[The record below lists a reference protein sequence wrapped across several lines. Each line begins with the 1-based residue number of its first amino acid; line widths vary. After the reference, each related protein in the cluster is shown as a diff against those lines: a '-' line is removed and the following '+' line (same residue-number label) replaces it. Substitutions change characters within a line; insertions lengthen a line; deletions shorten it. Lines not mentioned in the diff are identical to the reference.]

1 MDGIAAAKSGH
12 LGLPL
17 GAAEVG
23 AVLFG
28 QEMSFNPADSKWL
41 NRDRF
46 VLSAGHGSMFL
57 YSWLHMT
64 GYNLPLEEVKNFRQL
79 NSLTPG
85 HPEFAHTDGVEA
97 TTGPLGT
104 GVANAVGMAAAAK
117 MAAANYNTPE
127 HQLIDHH
134 VFALCGDGCLQEG
147 VSFEAIAIAGHEGLD
162 NFILVYDSNK
172 VTLDKMADVTQSEDT
187 GARFKAMGWDVY
199 DVDGHDMTQIT
210 KAVKDAKS
218 TDNGKPK
225 LIIANT
231 IIAKGIDEVAGTCA
245 GHGEAGVKFTKE
257 SRAKLGLP
265 EELFYVSP
273 DTKAF
278 FATRQAEQKSA
289 YAKWQ
294 TMFSAWKAANP
305 EKAASLDM
313 AIKQKVPA
321 DLLDRIPV
329 FKPGKYATRNAGSEV
344 LQPLA
349 TALPYY
355 ISGSADLH
363 GSTKNLIKN
372 GGDFSKKN
380 WSGRNM
386 YYGIREHGMGAM
398 MNGFAYYG
406 LNKIS
411 GATFLVFCDYL
422 RGAVRVAAL
431 THLPVTYI
439 LTHDSIGVGED
450 GPTHQPV
457 EAVSALRVIPNMDVI
472 RPGDAEETAGA
483 FVQSVMR
490 TDGPTALILSRQDI
504 PTLDD
509 IPVKTRRE
517 GVMKGA
523 YVAIKE
529 TGPLEKIIIAS
540 GSELHL
546 AYDVAKKL
554 GGGIRVVSMPCMEI
568 FERQTAAYKEEVLP
582 ASCVRRVAV
591 EAGVTAHWWKYV
603 GFQGKVLGTDKFGL
617 SAPANFV
624 FDAFGINPAGVESLV
639 NSV

>member
-1 MDGIAAAKSGH
+1 MAALAPSLSRRSRLTQLVLAALSFSAPVSRVGRVSRPVARSDVRASATLVTNEVALARAADESRGLAMDSISAAHSGH

-28 QEMSFNPADSKWL
+28 QEMTYNPADPKWL

-57 YSWLHMT
+57 YSWLHMS
-64 GYNLPLEEVKNFRQL
+64 GFNLPLEEVKNFRQL
-79 NSLTPG
+79 DSLTPG
-85 HPEFAHTDGVEA
+85 HPEFGHTEGVEA

-104 GVANAVGMAAAAK
+104 GVSNAVGMAAAAK
-117 MAAANYNTPE
+117 MAEANYNTAE
-127 HQLIDHH
+127 HKIFDHH

-147 VSFEAIAIAGHEGLD
+147 VSFEGISIAGHEGFD
-162 NFILVYDSNK
+162 NLILIYDSNK

-187 GARFKAMGWDVY
+187 AARFKAMGWEVY
-199 DVDGHDMTQIT
+199 DVDGHDMAQLS
-210 KAVKDAKS
+210 KAIQAAKGA
-218 TDNGKPK
+218 DNGKPK

-245 GHGEAGVKFTKE
+245 GHGEAGVKFTDE
-257 SRAKLGLP
+257 SRKKLGLP
-265 EELFYVSP
+265 AEKWFVSP
-273 DTKAF
+273 DTKSF
-278 FATRQAEQKSA
+278 FSTRQAELKSTYDA
-289 YAKWQ
+289 WQ
-294 TMFSAWKAANP
+294 TKFAAWKSANP
-305 EKAASLDM
+305 EKAKMLDM
-313 AIKQKVPA
+313 AVKQEVPA
-321 DLLDRIPV
+321 DVLDKIPT
-329 FKPGKYATRNAGSEV
+329 FKPGKYATRNAGAEV
-344 LQPLA
+344 LQSIA
-349 TALPYY
+349 AQLPYY

-380 WSGRNM
+380 WAGRNL

-431 THLPVTYI
+431 THLPVSYI

-483 FVQSVMR
+483 FAQSVLR
-490 TDGPTALILSRQDI
+490 KDGPTSLILTRQDI

-517 GVMKGA
+517 GVLKGA
-523 YVAIKE
+523 Y
-529 TGPLEKIIIAS
+529 IAVKVRRAPIRS
-540 GSELHL
+540 REPARCPKPRAPGSE
-546 AYDVAKKL
+546 
-554 GGGIRVVSMPCMEI
+554 
-568 FERQTAAYKEEVLP
+568 
-582 ASCVRRVAV
+582 RR
-591 EAGVTAHWWKYV
+591 
-603 GFQGKVLGTDKFGL
+603 L
-617 SAPANFV
+617 
-624 FDAFGINPAGVESLV
+624 
-639 NSV
+639 

>member
-1 MDGIAAAKSGH
+1 MVAALSFSAPASRVGHSQARGVRANVRASTLVTNEIALARAADESRGLAMDSISAAHSGH

-28 QEMSFNPADSKWL
+28 QEMSYLPTDPKWL

-57 YSWLHMT
+57 YSWLHMS
-64 GYNLPLEEVKNFRQL
+64 GFNLPLEEVKNFRQL
-79 NSLTPG
+79 DSLTPG
-85 HPEFAHTDGVEA
+85 HPEFGHTEGVEA

-104 GVANAVGMAAAAK
+104 GVSNAVGMAAAAK
-117 MAAANYNTPE
+117 MAAANYNTPA
-127 HQLIDHH
+127 HTIIDHH

-147 VSFEAIAIAGHEGLD
+147 VSFEGIAIAGHEGLD
-162 NFILVYDSNK
+162 NLILIYDSNK

-187 GARFKAMGWDVY
+187 AMRFKAMGWDVY
-199 DVDGHDMTQIT
+199 DLDGHDLEALA
-210 KAVKDAKS
+210 KAVKDAKA

-245 GHGEAGVKFTKE
+245 GHGEAGVKFTDS

-265 EELFYVSP
+265 AEKWFVSP

-278 FATRQAEQKSA
+278 FKTRQSELKASYDA
-289 YAKWQ
+289 WQ
-294 TMFSAWKAANP
+294 TKFAAWKAANP
-305 EKAASLDM
+305 DKAAHLQM
-313 AIKQKVPA
+313 AVTQTVPA
-321 DLLDRIPV
+321 DILDKIPV
-329 FKPGKYATRNAGSEV
+329 FKPGKYATRNAGAEV
-344 LQPLA
+344 LQSIA
-349 TALPYY
+349 EQIPYY

-380 WSGRNM
+380 WKGRNM

-472 RPGDAEETAGA
+472 RPADAEETAGA
-483 FVQSVMR
+483 FASSVLR
-490 TDGPTALILSRQDI
+490 KDGPTSLILTRQDI
-504 PTLDD
+504 PTLDSID
-509 IPVKTRRE
+509 VKTRRQ

-523 YVAIKE
+523 Y
-529 TGPLEKIIIAS
+529 IAVKVRALR
-540 GSELHL
+540 EAEWH
-546 AYDVAKKL
+546 
-554 GGGIRVVSMPCMEI
+554 
-568 FERQTAAYKEEVLP
+568 ERAT
-582 ASCVRRVAV
+582 R
-591 EAGVTAHWWKYV
+591 
-603 GFQGKVLGTDKFGL
+603 L
-617 SAPANFV
+617 SAMRRQPA
-624 FDAFGINPAGVESLV
+624 IPPSLTPHPV
-639 NSV
+639 SLPFPLHP